1 MNALR
6 MPKARDFGW
15 LLKPN
20 ESAYFHI
27 EKRPNR
33 QFSVVLNHA
42 LLRGVR
48 AEMIHWWFLNFT
60 CLSVHL
66 PDTPGYEG
74 QQVSAYLLW
83 HPQDHLSVTLTSK
96 TAEDG
101 TPLHGTK
108 IHIREAMQYEK
119 HGLKYPVDAAL
130 TVHYVGADGWA
141 MGKTLPVFGPVMM
154 LRIHYCDVFDGDAH
168 LGTHYHYEIVIG
180 ASANNPV
187 ARFLNG
193 RLSSE
198 FGPEFFEAW
207 QRHNV
212 IEVGTFENFLP
223 VLFAQKDDLS
233 TLSYSRDQDPTPQG
247 AQEGHDRALF
257 DARVKGFADAPDPYV
272 FQSYDKPS
280 FL

>member
-1 MNALR
+1 MTQFT

-15 LLKPN
+15 ALKPN
-20 ESAYFHI
+20 ASAHFHI
-27 EKRPNR
+27 QKRPNG

-48 AEMIHWWFLNFT
+48 AEMIYWWFLNFT
-60 CLSVHL
+60 RLSVHL
-66 PDTPGYEG
+66 RDTPGYEG
-74 QQVSAYLLW
+74 QHVSAYLLW
-83 HPQDHLSVTLTSK
+83 HPRDHLSATLSGK

-101 TPLHGTK
+101 APQPGTK

-119 HGLKYPVDAAL
+119 HGWKYPVDAAL
-130 TVHYVGADGWA
+130 TVQYVGTDGWA

-154 LRIHYCDVFDGDAH
+154 LRIHYRDVFDGDAH
-168 LGTHYHYEIVIG
+168 LGAHYHYEIVIG

-223 VLFAQKDDLS
+223 VLFAQMDALS
-233 TLSYSRDQDPTPQG
+233 TLSYSRDQDPAPQG
-247 AQEGHDRALF
+247 AQEGHDQALF
-257 DARVKGFADAPDPYV
+257 DARVKGFADATDPYV
-272 FQSYDKPS
+272 FQAYDKPS